1 MGELIEIFGHFISS
15 GVFDECTGLDTF
27 SQGGVDESVSGF
39 VGAKESLDCMK
50 RRTFAVLHAGDG
62 GGDLL

>member
-1 MGELIEIFGHFISS
+1 MGELIKSFGNFISS
-15 GVFDECTGLDTF
+15 GVFDECTGLDTLF
-27 SQGGVDESVSGF
+27 QGGVDESESGF

-50 RRTFAVLHAGDG
+50 RRTFAVLHAGDS